1 MGVREESSC
10 TILLTPGISCR
21 CSATPAA
28 APPKASTDG
37 NSLSNTSCC
46 ATDQLCWLLRL
57 GQRGKKKKEKMA
69 YVEAIGE
76 TCSDLF
82 PEVVVVLR
90 LGVGGGTVA
99 LQSLHMP
106 IEHVHRTLLLA
117 GAV

>member
-1 MGVREESSC
+1 
-10 TILLTPGISCR
+10 
-21 CSATPAA
+21 
-28 APPKASTDG
+28 
-37 NSLSNTSCC
+37 
-46 ATDQLCWLLRL
+46 
-57 GQRGKKKKEKMA
+57 MA

-76 TCSDLF
+76 TCGDLL

-99 LQSLHMP
+99 LQSLHMS